1 MKWKSPHNRI
11 LPSPRGIPLVM
22 GILNVGAQS
31 FSDGGKYSD
40 TDAALRHA
48 EEMIASGADII
59 DIGAESTRPQAK
71 KLPERDELEILLPK
85 LSALRKR
92 FPDIPVSVDTY
103 KPEVAKIAVSEGA
116 DIVNDVYVIRENGHY
131 PMAATAAKIGAP
143 LVLTHCCRGENV
155 VGDFFEFFM
164 KSMSERLQ
172 NALNEGLPRDM
183 IVLDAGVGFGK
194 TAQQNFGLVRNLAR
208 LRKFGCP
215 VLLGVSRKSMFA
227 ETAGDSLAARDAA
240 TVAVSVFAALE
251 KSCDILRVHDVAANV
266 AALKT
271 ISKLF

>member
-59 DIGAESTRPQAK
+59 DIGAESTRPQAT

-85 LSALRKR
+85 LSALRKH

-116 DIVNDVYVIRENGHY
+116 DIINDVYAIRENGHY
-131 PMAATAAKIGAP
+131 PMAATAAKVGAP
-143 LVLTHCCRGENV
+143 LVLTHCCRGESV
-155 VGDFFEFFM
+155 ETDFFEFFM
-164 KSMSERLQ
+164 KSMFERLQ
-172 NALNEGLPRDM
+172 SALNEGLSRDM

-194 TAQQNFGLVRNLAR
+194 TAQQNFELVRKLAR
-208 LRKFGCP
+208 LREFGCP

-227 ETAGDSLAARDAA
+227 ETAGDFLAERDAA

>member
-59 DIGAESTRPQAK
+59 DIGAESTRPQAT

-116 DIVNDVYVIRENGHY
+116 DIVNDVYAIRENGHY

-143 LVLTHCCRGENV
+143 LVLTHCCRDENV

-194 TAQQNFGLVRNLAR
+194 TAQQNFWLVRNLAR
-208 LRKFGCP
+208 LREFGCP